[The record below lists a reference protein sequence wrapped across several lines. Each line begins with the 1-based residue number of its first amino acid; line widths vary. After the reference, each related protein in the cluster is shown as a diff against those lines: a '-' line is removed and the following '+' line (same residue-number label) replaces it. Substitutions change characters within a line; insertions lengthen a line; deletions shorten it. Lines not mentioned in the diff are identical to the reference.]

1 MNYYMPVK
9 VFSENNCVPVHS
21 ADLAALGSCALIVTG
36 RSSSKKNGSLDDVK
50 AALEAEGIG
59 YTVFDE
65 VEENPSVETIMKARD
80 IGVSCGADFVVGVGG
95 GSPLDAAKAIAV
107 MIKNADSTW
116 ELLFD
121 SSASPENIPVAA
133 VPTTCGTGSEVTGI
147 SVITRHDLR
156 TKMSMAHKVFPD
168 IALCDGKYL
177 LGAPMRVIA
186 NTAVDALGHMIESYI
201 NSAATPFSRMFAD
214 TGLKLWSSC
223 RGFLSGEEKL
233 TEKAAA
239 DLLCASTFGGMAIAH
254 TGTSVPHG
262 LSYTLT
268 YEGGI
273 PHGAAV
279 GLFQSG
285 YLKLAEVADRSHIL
299 SLAGFDSTDSLA
311 GFIAKISPVQ
321 ADRKLLEKAAENL
334 LRNTKKLASC
344 PYKADREALY
354 NIIGGVICS
363 G

>member
-9 VFSENNCVPVHS
+9 VLSESNCVLVHS

-36 RSSSKKNGSLDDVK
+36 RGSSKKNGSLDDVK
-50 AALEAEGIG
+50 AALEAESIR

-65 VEENPSVETIMKARD
+65 VEENPSVETVMKARD
-80 IGVSCGADFVVGVGG
+80 MGVSCGADFVVGVGG

-107 MIKNADSTW
+107 MIKNAEASW
-116 ELLFD
+116 QLLFD
-121 SSASPENIPVAA
+121 GSASPAHIPVAA
-133 VPTTCGTGSEVTGI
+133 VPTTCGTGSEVTAI
-147 SVITRHDLR
+147 AVLTRHDLR
-156 TKMSMAHKVFPD
+156 TKTSMVHKVFPD

-177 LGAPMRVIA
+177 LGAPLSVIA

-223 RGFLSGEEKL
+223 REYISGGEKL

-239 DLLCASTFGGMAIAH
+239 DLLGASTLGGMAIAH
-254 TGTSVPHG
+254 TSTSLPHG

-285 YLKLAEVADRSHIL
+285 YLRLADVADRSHIL
-299 SLAGFDSTDSLA
+299 SLTGFDSTDSLA
-311 GFIAKISPVQ
+311 QFIAEVSPVT
-321 ADRKLLEKAAENL
+321 ADRSLLERAAENL
-334 LRNTKKLASC
+334 LKNTRKLASC
-344 PYKADREALY
+344 PYKADRETLY
-354 NIIGGVICS
+354 DIIGGVICS

>member
-9 VFSENNCVPVHS
+9 VFSENNCVLVHS

-36 RSSSKKNGSLDDVK
+36 RGSSKKNGSLDDVK
-50 AALEAEGIG
+50 AALEAESIR

-65 VEENPSVETIMKARD
+65 VEENPSVETVMKARD
-80 IGVSCGADFVVGVGG
+80 MGVSCGADFVVGVGG

-107 MIKNADSTW
+107 MIKNAGSPW

-121 SSASPENIPVAA
+121 NSASPAHIPVAA
-133 VPTTCGTGSEVTGI
+133 VPTTCGTGSEVTAI
-147 SVITRHDLR
+147 AVLTRHDLR
-156 TKMSMAHKVFPD
+156 TKTSMVHKVFPD

-177 LGAPMRVIA
+177 LGAPLSVIA

-223 RGFLSGEEKL
+223 REYISGGEKL

-239 DLLCASTFGGMAIAH
+239 DLLGASTLGGMAIAH
-254 TGTSVPHG
+254 TSTSLPHG

-285 YLKLAEVADRSHIL
+285 YLRLADEADRSHIL
-299 SLAGFDSTDSLA
+299 SLAGFESTESLA
-311 GFIAKISPVQ
+311 RFIAKISPVK
-321 ADRKLLEKAAENL
+321 ADRELLERAAENL
-334 LRNTKKLASC
+334 LKNTRKLASC
-344 PYKADREALY
+344 PYKADRETLY
-354 NIIGGVICS
+354 DIIGGVICS